1 MTVFVADIGLA
12 AAKSGL
18 AQAKKRSAS
27 KTVSA
32 PARRH
37 STLDGKDIVQNIG
50 GNDSSWLILAQ
61 ASLRILGCRDDY
73 M

>member
-18 AQAKKRSAS
+18 AQAKRSDS
-27 KTVSA
+27 KTVS
-32 PARRH
+32 RW
-37 STLDGKDIVQNIG
+37 KDIVQNIG

-61 ASLRILGCRDDY
+61 VSLRILRCRDDY